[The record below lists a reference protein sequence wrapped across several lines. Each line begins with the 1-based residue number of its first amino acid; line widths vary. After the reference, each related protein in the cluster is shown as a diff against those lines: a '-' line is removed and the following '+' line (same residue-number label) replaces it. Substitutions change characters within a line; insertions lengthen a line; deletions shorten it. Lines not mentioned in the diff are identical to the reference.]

1 MENQDT
7 TGVERASNLSTP
19 KPRSKRSHGAPPWVA
34 NLIMLALGI
43 IIGFVGHWLIAPG
56 GTSGTSASMFDTVV
70 SKTRHFRGN
79 SNAPVTLIEISDF
92 Q

>member
-1 MENQDT
+1 MENQYVKD
-7 TGVERASNLSTP
+7 VERPSKSSVP
-19 KPRSKRSHGAPPWVA
+19 KSRSKHSQGAPTWVA
-34 NLIMLALGI
+34 NLIMLVLGV

-56 GTSGTSASMFDTVV
+56 GTSGTSGSMFDTVV

-79 SNAPVTLIEISDF
+79 SSAPVTMIEISDF